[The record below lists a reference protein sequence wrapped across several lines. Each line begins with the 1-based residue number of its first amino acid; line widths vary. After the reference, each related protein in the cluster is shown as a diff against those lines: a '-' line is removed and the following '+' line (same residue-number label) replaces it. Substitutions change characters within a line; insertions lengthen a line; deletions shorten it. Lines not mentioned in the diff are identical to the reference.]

1 MEVRFVVFLCAD
13 ALDNYI
19 YQVHEINYS
28 FLSCQV
34 IFSSVQFFS
43 LLSMEYTEGFLL
55 LFSP

>member
-19 YQVHEINYS
+19 YQVHDTNYS

-34 IFSSVQFFS
+34 IIPFVQFFS
-43 LLSMEYTEGFLL
+43 LLSMEFTEGFLL